1 MEVVEGYEVSLLTDQ
16 DVVPDGPGAGGE
28 VRGKVPGDHS
38 HAESHETVQ
47 DRVARVLRHGDGDL
61 EIPEE
66 LLVLLRIL
74 LTRREEVKEGGT
86 VREERASQPPATD
99 LSIVSVEF
107 S

>member
-16 DVVPDGPGAGGE
+16 DVVPDWPRGGGE
-28 VRGKVPGDHS
+28 VRGQVPGDQT

-47 DRVARVLRHGDGDL
+47 DRVARVLRHCDGDL

-74 LTRREEVKEGGT
+74 LAWRQEVKEGRT

>member
-16 DVVPDGPGAGGE
+16 DVVPDRPGAGGE
-28 VRGKVPGDHS
+28 VRGQVPGDHS
-38 HAESHETVQ
+38 HAQSHETVQ

-74 LTRREEVKEGGT
+74 LARRQEVKEGRT